1 TTCQWKTTG
10 TQPAEPTTALAC
22 WETRSFDT
30 ASCTWKTTGT
40 QPAEPTTALACWET
54 RSFDTASC
62 TWKTTGTQPAE
73 PTTALACWET
83 RSFDTT
89 TCQWKTTGTQPAE
102 PVKVNCWNSY
112 TFNTTT
118 CAWVNNNTVK
128 PAEPAKVNCW
138 DTYTFST
145 TTCAW
150 EVTGTKPEPTLIEKT
165 VCNTDSSITID
176 LNTLLSPETPNNGTW
191 INNSS
196 AVLNGNIFS
205 PFNLPDADYNFEYK
219 YQIVNEQCPRSI
231 FMKITLS
238 DNDCSIVLGCGVIDV
253 HNAFSPNGDGTN
265 EAFVIENIE
274 NILCYPDNTVEIY
287 NRWGVLVYE
296 TNGYNNTSK
305 AFTGL
310 SKGRTTIGQSQELP
324 TGTYFYILNYTSI
337 GENSQIQ
344 TNKKDGYLYLI
355 R

>member
-1 TTCQWKTTG
+1 
-10 TQPAEPTTALAC
+10 AC

-30 ASCTWKTTGT
+30 TTC
-40 QPAEPTTALACWET
+40 A
-54 RSFDTASC
+54 
-62 TWKTTGTQPAE
+62 WKTTGTQPAE

-89 TCQWKTTGTQPAE
+89 TCAWKTTGTQPAE
-102 PVKVNCWNSY
+102 PTTALACWETRSFDTTTCAWVNDNTAKPAAPTKVNCWDTY

-118 CAWVNNNTVK
+118 CAWDNDNTAK
-128 PAEPAKVNCW
+128 PSEPAKVNCW
-138 DTYTFST
+138 DTYTFNT

-150 EVTGTKPEPTLIEKT
+150 VNDNTAKPEPTLIEKT
-165 VCNTDSSITID
+165 ACNRDSAMTID
-176 LNTLLSPETPNNGTW
+176 LNSELSPEIPNNGTW

-196 AVLNGNIFS
+196 AVLNGNRFS
-205 PFNLPDADYNFEYK
+205 PFNLPDGIYNFEYK
-219 YQIVNEQCPRSI
+219 YQTVNDECTRSI
-231 FMKITLS
+231 FLKITLS
-238 DNDCSIVLGCGVIDV
+238 DNDCGIVLGCGIIDV

-274 NILCYPDNTVEIY
+274 STLCYPDNTVEIY

-296 TNGYNNTSK
+296 TKGYDNTSK
-305 AFTGL
+305 AFTGF

-324 TGTYFYILNYTSI
+324 AGTYFYILNYTSI
-337 GENSQIQ
+337 GENNQIM
-344 TNKKDGYLYLI
+344 TNKKDGYLYLA